1 MTGLELILEIEEK
14 EEKVRMSCRG
24 IVCSN
29 ERQPGGLEEVA
40 EIAEEKNEQRQ
51 LKVCE

>member
-14 EEKVRMSCRG
+14 IRMSYRSVDCD
-24 IVCSN
+24 N

-51 LKVCE
+51 LKV